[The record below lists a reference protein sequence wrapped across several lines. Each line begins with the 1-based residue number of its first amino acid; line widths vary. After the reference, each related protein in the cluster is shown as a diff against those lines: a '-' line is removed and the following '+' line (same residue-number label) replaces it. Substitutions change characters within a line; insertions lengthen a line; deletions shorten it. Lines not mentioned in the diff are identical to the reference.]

1 MEEWEKQFGARL
13 RLSEKE
19 HVGIRIDETESID
32 PLKGWQFTLAARVV
46 THKVFENL
54 KDKLRVVEMEPWT
67 FRHCLVVVVEVRP
80 RMDAQSV
87 DLYIL
92 FWVITQV
99 VEVDRAEGE
108 ECHTSRVCVEKL
120 ERQQGGGV
128 VSTECLIVVSRLE
141 AEEDMRDRRL
151 RTNGPRSQ
159 TDTMTRGM
167 GFEWRQRGEPPW
179 SREE

>member
-1 MEEWEKQFGARL
+1 MEELEKQFGARL

-32 PLKGWQFTLAARVV
+32 PLKGSQFTLAARVV
-46 THKVFENL
+46 THKVLENL

-67 FRHCLVVVVEVRP
+67 FRHCLVVVVETTMVARKIGSL
-80 RMDAQSV
+80 MG
-87 DLYIL
+87 
-92 FWVITQV
+92 QV

-159 TDTMTRGM
+159 TDSSTDTMTRGM
-167 GFEWRQRGEPPW
+167 RFEWRQRGEPPW
-179 SREE
+179 SREK